1 VGTLSIVR
9 TLPVSQLPDNR
20 FHNKIMRTSRYANI
34 GAEARRH
41 WKIVDSVEATRY
53 GLKMNNINL
62 PLVGSQGIHDEVTLE
77 DCEHE

>member
-1 VGTLSIVR
+1 
-9 TLPVSQLPDNR
+9 
-20 FHNKIMRTSRYANI
+20 MRTSRYANI